1 MRTPLMPSILSRR
14 EVLQQATTLIAGAA
28 VKARRLEA
36 RQASPPATR
45 FFPGFKSFKVDAAGA
60 VINGVIGGQGPP
72 ILLLHGAP
80 QTHVVWHSVAPQL
93 AANYTVVATD
103 LRGYGDSSK
112 PPDGDN
118 HANYSKR
125 ATGNDQVQVMR
136 YFGFNRFALIGADR
150 GARVAHR
157 MAMDHADNISSLVLI
172 DIIPTYHLFT
182 HCNLTFV
189 QTYYNWFEKMRPAPL
204 PENDL
209 KIAYEAQKARATS
222 EIQLEYLRTTTDPAT
237 IHAIC
242 EDYRAAASIDLE
254 HDEADLGKKIPCP
267 LLVLLGEKSPLC
279 KPYDAPAIWRQR
291 ATNVTVKSL
300 PGGHELQVDVP
311 DLFLAEVRKFLNG

>member
-1 MRTPLMPSILSRR
+1 MPTSSKPSKLSRR
-14 EVLQQATTLIAGAA
+14 EVLQQATALIAGAA
-28 VKARRLEA
+28 VNAGRLQA
-36 RQASPPATR
+36 RQTDGETTR
-45 FFPGFKSFKVDAAGA
+45 FFPGFKSFKADGAGA

-72 ILLLHGAP
+72 ILLLHGAS
-80 QTHVVWHSVAPQL
+80 QTHVVWHYVAPRL

-125 ATGNDQVQVMR
+125 ATGIDQVQVMR
-136 YFGFNRFALIGADR
+136 HLGFDRFVLIGCDR

-157 MAMDHADNISSLVLI
+157 MAVDHPDNITSLILI
-172 DIIPTYHLFT
+172 DIVPTYHLFT

-204 PENDL
+204 PENEL
-209 KIAYEAQKARATS
+209 KIAYDAQKARATS
-222 EIQLEYLRTTTDPAT
+222 EIQLEYLRTSSDPRN
-237 IHAIC
+237 IHAMC

-254 HDEADLGKKIPCP
+254 HDESDLGKKIPCP

-279 KPYDAPAIWRQR
+279 KPYDVPAIWRQR

-311 DLFLAEVRKFLNG
+311 DLFLAEVRNFLNV

>member
-1 MRTPLMPSILSRR
+1 MPTSHTPSKLSRR
-14 EVLQQATTLIAGAA
+14 EVLQQATALIAGVA
-28 VKARRLEA
+28 VNAGRLEA
-36 RQASPPATR
+36 QRPDAQTTR
-45 FFPGFKSFKVDAAGA
+45 FFPGFKSFKADGDGA

-112 PPDGDN
+112 PPDGEN

-136 YFGFNRFALIGADR
+136 HLGFDRFALIGCDR

-157 MAMDHADNISSLVLI
+157 IAVDHPGNITSLLLI
-172 DIIPTYHLFT
+172 DIVPTYHLFT

-189 QTYYNWFEKMRPAPL
+189 QTYYNWFEKMRPAPI
-204 PENDL
+204 PENEL

-222 EIQLEYLRTTTDPAT
+222 EIQLEYLRTSTDPAT

-254 HDEADLGKKIPCP
+254 HDEADLGKKIQCP
-267 LLVLLGEKSPLC
+267 LLVLLGEKSRLC
-279 KPYDAPAIWRQR
+279 KPYDVPAIWGQR
-291 ATNVTVKSL
+291 ATNVAVKSL

-311 DLFLAEVRKFLNG
+311 DLFLAEVRNFLKG

>member
-1 MRTPLMPSILSRR
+1 MPTSHTPSRVSRR
-14 EVLQQATTLIAGAA
+14 EVLQRATAIIAGAA
-28 VKARRLEA
+28 INARRLQA
-36 RQASPPATR
+36 RQTEVPTTR
-45 FFPGFKSFKVDAAGA
+45 FFPGFKSFKAEGVGA

-72 ILLLHGAP
+72 ILLLHGAGH
-80 QTHVVWHSVAPQL
+80 THVTWRSVAAKL

-112 PPDGDN
+112 PPDGQN

-125 ATGNDQVQVMR
+125 ATGIDQVQVMR
-136 YFGFNRFALIGADR
+136 HFGFDRFALVGSDR

-157 MAMDHADNISSLVLI
+157 MAIDHPNNITSLVLI
-172 DIIPTYHLFT
+172 DIVPTYHLFT

-209 KIAYEAQKARATS
+209 KIAYDAQKARATS
-222 EIQLEYLRTTTDPAT
+222 EVQLEYLRTATDPAN
-237 IHAIC
+237 IHAMC

-254 HDEADLGKKIPCP
+254 HDEADLGKKIACP

-279 KPYDAPAIWRQR
+279 KPYDMPAIWRER
-291 ATNVTVKSL
+291 ATNVTLKSL
-300 PGGHELQVDVP
+300 PGGHELQEDVP
-311 DLFLAEVRKFLNG
+311 ELLLAEVRSFLKG

>member
-1 MRTPLMPSILSRR
+1 MPKSRTPSIVSRR
-14 EVLQQATTLIAGAA
+14 EVLQQATALIAGAA
-28 VKARRLEA
+28 VNPGRLQA
-36 RQASPPATR
+36 RQAEGQTTR
-45 FFPGFKSFKVDAAGA
+45 FFPGFKSFNADGAGA

-72 ILLLHGAP
+72 VLLLHGAG

-112 PPDGDN
+112 PPDGQN

-125 ATGNDQVQVMR
+125 ATGIDQVQVMR
-136 YFGFNRFALIGADR
+136 HFGFDRFALAGSDR

-157 MAMDHADNISSLVLI
+157 MAIDHPNNITSVVLI
-172 DIIPTYHLFT
+172 DIVPTYHLFT

-209 KIAYEAQKARATS
+209 KIAYDAQKARATS
-222 EIQLEYLRTTTDPAT
+222 EVQLEYLRTATDPAN
-237 IHAIC
+237 IHAMC

-254 HDEADLGKKIPCP
+254 HDEADLGKKIACP

-279 KPYDAPAIWRQR
+279 KPYDMPAIWRER
-291 ATNVTVKSL
+291 ATNVTLKSL
-300 PGGHELQVDVP
+300 PGGHELQEDVP
-311 DLFLAEVRKFLNG
+311 ELLLAEVRNFLKG

>member
-1 MRTPLMPSILSRR
+1 MPTSRTPSKLSRR
-14 EVLQQATTLIAGAA
+14 EVLQQATALIAGVAA
-28 VKARRLEA
+28 NAGRLEA
-36 RQASPPATR
+36 QLPDAQTTR
-45 FFPGFKSFKVDAAGA
+45 FFPGFKSFKADGAGA

-112 PPDGDN
+112 PPDGNN
-118 HANYSKR
+118 HANYSNR

-136 YFGFNRFALIGADR
+136 HLGFDRFALIGCDR

-157 MAMDHADNISSLVLI
+157 MAADHPGNITSLVLI
-172 DIIPTYHLFT
+172 DIVPTYHLFT

-189 QTYYNWFEKMRPAPL
+189 QTYYNWFEKMRPAPI
-204 PENDL
+204 PENEL

-222 EIQLEYLRTTTDPAT
+222 EIQLEYLRTSTDPAT
-237 IHAIC
+237 IHAVC

-254 HDEADLGKKIPCP
+254 HDEADLGKKIQCP
-267 LLVLLGEKSPLC
+267 LLVLLGEKSRLC
-279 KPYDAPAIWRQR
+279 KPYDVPAIWRER

-311 DLFLAEVRKFLNG
+311 DLFLAEVRNFLKG

>member
-1 MRTPLMPSILSRR
+1 MPTSHTPSRLSRR
-14 EVLQQATTLIAGAA
+14 EVLQQATALIAGVA
-28 VKARRLEA
+28 VSPGRFEA
-36 RQASPPATR
+36 QQPGAQTTR
-45 FFPGFKSFKVDAAGA
+45 FFPGFKSFKADGAGA

-93 AANYTVVATD
+93 AANRTVVATD

-136 YFGFNRFALIGADR
+136 HFGFDRFALIGCDR

-157 MAMDHADNISSLVLI
+157 MAIDHPDNITSLVLI
-172 DIIPTYHLFT
+172 DNVPTYHLFT

-189 QTYYNWFEKMRPAPL
+189 QIYYNWFEKMRPAPI
-204 PENDL
+204 PENEL
-209 KIAYEAQKARATS
+209 KIAYDAQKARATS
-222 EIQLEYLRTTTDPAT
+222 EIQLEYLRTSTDPAT

-254 HDEADLGKKIPCP
+254 HDEADLGKKIQCP
-267 LLVLLGEKSPLC
+267 LLVLLGEKSRLC
-279 KPYDAPAIWRQR
+279 KPYDVPAIWSQR

-311 DLFLAEVRKFLNG
+311 DLFLAEVRSFLNG

>member
-1 MRTPLMPSILSRR
+1 MPTSRTPSVLSRR
-14 EVLQQATTLIAGAA
+14 EVLQQATALIAGAA
-28 VKARRLEA
+28 VSAGRHEA
-36 RQASPPATR
+36 QQPEAQTTR
-45 FFPGFKSFKVDAAGA
+45 FFPGFKGFKADGAGA
-60 VINGVIGGQGPP
+60 VINGVIGRQGPP

-93 AANYTVVATD
+93 AASHTVVATD

-136 YFGFNRFALIGADR
+136 HFGFDRFALIGCDR

-157 MAMDHADNISSLVLI
+157 MAIDHPDNITSLVLI
-172 DIIPTYHLFT
+172 DIVPTYHLFT

-189 QTYYNWFEKMRPAPL
+189 QTYYNWFEKMRPAPI
-204 PENDL
+204 PENEL
-209 KIAYEAQKARATS
+209 KIAYDAQKARATS
-222 EIQLEYLRTTTDPAT
+222 EIQLEYLRTSTDPAT
-237 IHAIC
+237 IHAMC

-254 HDEADLGKKIPCP
+254 HDAADLGKKIQCP
-267 LLVLLGEKSPLC
+267 LLVLLGEKSRLC
-279 KPYDAPAIWRQR
+279 KPYDVPAIWGQR
-291 ATNVTVKSL
+291 ATKVSVKSL

-311 DLFLAEVRKFLNG
+311 ELFLAEVRNFLNG